1 MSEVESFGN
10 VVNALRSVRDDYND
24 HLKSVPQYEAFLLLE
39 SSTLKVAATL
49 QAGADPAGSP
59 IAAGVIES
67 LEMAKTK
74 FREHLTG
81 VPEYRA
87 LLAIDKLITE
97 VSADLG
103 VGAAQS
109 IPAAPVEALPPAE
122 QPGAV
127 AQSDVAEQ
135 AVAETIAVAQVEN
148 AEPATE
154 PQSEV
159 AQTYV
164 AEQATADAS
173 AVQFD
178 VPEQDVEQQAVIQTD
193 VVGEHPAVNTA
204 ALGQANVA
212 EQPGAI
218 AQSEV
223 AELAVLDTTAVAQ
236 ADIAQTEVV
245 QADVA
250 EHPLADATAVS
261 EGHQPAPVQPNEVA
275 TYSTTAESDSSVP
288 TSTESFPE
296 NEEKAA

>member
-10 VVNALRSVRDDYND
+10 VVNALRSVRDDYNN

-49 QAGADPAGSP
+49 QAGADPAGSSM
-59 IAAGVIES
+59 AAGVIES

-97 VSADLG
+97 VSADLR
-103 VGAAQS
+103 VGTTQS
-109 IPAAPVEALPPAE
+109 VPAGPVEAEPVVE
-122 QPGAV
+122 QLEAV
-127 AQSDVAEQ
+127 AQSDVAER
-135 AVAETIAVAQVEN
+135 AVAETIAIVQVDN
-148 AEPATE
+148 AEPTAQ

-159 AQTYV
+159 AQTDL
-164 AEQATADAS
+164 AEQATADAN

-178 VPEQDVEQQAVIQTD
+178 VPEPDVEQHAVVQAD
-193 VVGEHPAVNTA
+193 VVGDHSAVDTA
-204 ALGQANVA
+204 ALGHVNVA
-212 EQPGAI
+212 EQPSAI

-223 AELAVLDTTAVAQ
+223 AELAIADTTAVAHT
-236 ADIAQTEVV
+236 AVPQT
-245 QADVA
+245 DVA
-250 EHPLADATAVS
+250 EHPLVDATAVS

-275 TYSTTAESDSSVP
+275 THSTTAESDSSVP